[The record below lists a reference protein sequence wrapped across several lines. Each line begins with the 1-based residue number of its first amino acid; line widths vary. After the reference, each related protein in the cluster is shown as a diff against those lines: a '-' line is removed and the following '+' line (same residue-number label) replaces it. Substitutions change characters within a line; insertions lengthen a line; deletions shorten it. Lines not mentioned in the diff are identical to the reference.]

1 MMQFNGLPETSDE
14 SRSYQ
19 ALPEVDKAEVGD
31 VRGNRNN
38 HTKQKGGRLLWVL
51 LWRNLRRK

>member
-1 MMQFNGLPETSDE
+1 LMQFNGLPETSDE

-31 VRGNRNN
+31 VRG
-38 HTKQKGGRLLWVL
+38 KPQ
-51 LWRNLRRK
+51 